1 MAEFEKYEA
10 IYSARHR
17 STMDQIAR
25 AAFGDERPYALAPAS
40 FITSEQLRRIAAD
53 LHVST
58 GSTLVD
64 LGCGTGGSGLWLAK
78 EAGAS
83 VVGVDLSD
91 AACEA
96 AGRRAAAD
104 FPEAQA
110 DFRVAD
116 MAATGLPAAAVDA
129 VVSIDAVQ
137 IAPRRLA
144 VFREAARVLRAAGR
158 IVLTTFDHSAEMP
171 PELETRGREI
181 VRDSG
186 ALLRE
191 AGFEVLVHDELPD
204 WPARGLAMYQ
214 AILEQSDVV
223 VAEVGNAMVEEAE
236 WGVAHAHHMRRVYL
250 VASLTAR

>member
-1 MAEFEKYEA
+1 VAEFEKYEA
-10 IYSARHR
+10 IYGARHR
-17 STMDQIAR
+17 STMDQIAG

-58 GSTLVD
+58 ATLVD
-64 LGCGTGGSGLWLAK
+64 LGCGSGGSGLWLAK

-96 AGRRAAAD
+96 ARRRAAAD
-104 FPEAQA
+104 FPEVQA
-110 DFRVAD
+110 EFRAAD
-116 MAATGLPAAAVDA
+116 MAATGLPAAAFDA

-137 IAPRRLA
+137 IAPKRLA
-144 VFREAARVLRAAGR
+144 VFREAARILRPRSR

-186 ALLRE
+186 ALLRR

-204 WPARGLAMYQ
+204 WPARGLAMYH
-214 AILEQSDVV
+214 AILEQREAVA
-223 VAEVGNAMVEEAE
+223 AEVGSAMVEEAE
-236 WGVAHAHHMRRVYL
+236 WGVAHAHHVRRVYL